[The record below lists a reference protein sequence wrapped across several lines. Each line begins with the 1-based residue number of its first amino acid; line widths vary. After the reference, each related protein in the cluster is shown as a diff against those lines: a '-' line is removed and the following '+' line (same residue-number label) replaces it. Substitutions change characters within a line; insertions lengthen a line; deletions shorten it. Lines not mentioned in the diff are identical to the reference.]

1 MQPRATDEWRVS
13 DAAKAPRSRW
23 GWVILIAALA
33 VSGLLLALADVAV
46 GPKWSQPL
54 GGSIAAGTPARF
66 EHRQPPY
73 ANQTVRFEQKD
84 PGQAFLIRSPI
95 GLVAPLN
102 PLQALRAFLSNG
114 AGLVLLALAALVIFP
129 QRARNTVQRLEGRHG
144 MLIALVAGVAM
155 VLLTLAAVTLFRYT
169 LAFLA
174 VIPVLL
180 VLVIA
185 SALFGIACI
194 SLAIGRLLHRRLRL
208 AEVHPIVAAL
218 AGALVVFDLAVIPF
232 AGVFVLGAFAIAG
245 LGLAVVTRFGSSG
258 GWSFRDLNW

>member
-1 MQPRATDEWRVS
+1 
-13 DAAKAPRSRW
+13 
-23 GWVILIAALA
+23 
-33 VSGLLLALADVAV
+33 
-46 GPKWSQPL
+46 
-54 GGSIAAGTPARF
+54 
-66 EHRQPPY
+66 
-73 ANQTVRFEQKD
+73 
-84 PGQAFLIRSPI
+84 
-95 GLVAPLN
+95 
-102 PLQALRAFLSNG
+102 
-114 AGLVLLALAALVIFP
+114 
-129 QRARNTVQRLEGRHG
+129 

>member
-1 MQPRATDEWRVS
+1 
-13 DAAKAPRSRW
+13 
-23 GWVILIAALA
+23 
-33 VSGLLLALADVAV
+33 
-46 GPKWSQPL
+46 
-54 GGSIAAGTPARF
+54 
-66 EHRQPPY
+66 
-73 ANQTVRFEQKD
+73 
-84 PGQAFLIRSPI
+84 
-95 GLVAPLN
+95 
-102 PLQALRAFLSNG
+102 
-114 AGLVLLALAALVIFP
+114 
-129 QRARNTVQRLEGRHG
+129 
-144 MLIALVAGVAM
+144 M